1 MEPDGVGPPSASQE
15 IEDENDDDD
24 EDDFR
29 SGLEG
34 GKSYYA

>member
-15 IEDENDDDD
+15 IEDENDD